1 MGLRRRERT
10 VEERFAAADDTALAE
25 VFDAHAGPMLAVAV
39 SQLDDR
45 RLAEEA
51 VQQAFVQA
59 WRAAPTFE
67 PARPL
72 GPWLPSIV
80 RRTAIDIPPRER
92 RHEPR
97 NLQDVSPRDLPTVE
111 LKGALLE
118 LVVETR
124 DREHLDE
131 LRTRMR
137 QILGLDR
144 RWHVA
149 LVGAG
154 RLGAALFQYEGF
166 RRQGFDFV
174 AVFDNDPAKI
184 GRRWGE
190 IEVED
195 VDDLPRAVGRRGIEM
210 AVIATPRESAQDVA
224 DRLLDAGVEA
234 ILNFAPRKLTVRPG
248 VTLRDVNLAIEI
260 EGLAFALTHAGEIMT
275 GG

>member
-1 MGLRRRERT
+1 MKKVTNSR
-10 VEERFAAADDTALAE
+10 
-25 VFDAHAGPMLAVAV
+25 AVT
-39 SQLDDR
+39 
-45 RLAEEA
+45 
-51 VQQAFVQA
+51 
-59 WRAAPTFE
+59 P
-67 PARPL
+67 
-72 GPWLPSIV
+72 
-80 RRTAIDIPPRER
+80 
-92 RHEPR
+92 
-97 NLQDVSPRDLPTVE
+97 VSPRKISESAVRRLSHYLRFLDEFESNGRRTVSSEDLAE
-111 LKGALLE
+111 KGGMTSAQVRKDLSRFGSFGKRGLGYP
-118 LVVETR
+118 V
-124 DREHLDE
+124 DE

-210 AVIATPRESAQDVA
+210 AVITTPRESAQDVA
-224 DRLLDAGVEA
+224 DRLVDAGVEA

-260 EGLAFALTHAGEIMT
+260 EGLAFALTHAGEIVT